1 MSIFS
6 YIFHIKLEVL
16 KHATKMREDD
26 LSIFPAQVSCAR
38 QVAKIWL
45 RLGELSPHHTI
56 ETLKSTTN
64 NWLPLTSLSVKRIV
78 VLKLM
83 YPYGMKIR

>member
-1 MSIFS
+1 MSTFP
-6 YIFHIKLEVL
+6 YTFHIKLEVL
-16 KHATKMREDD
+16 KDATKKHEDD

-64 NWLPLTSLSVKRIV
+64 NWLSLTSLSVKRIV
-78 VLKLM
+78 VLKPM
-83 YPYGMKIR
+83 